1 MNSRPRRSKQA
12 WVAFLISSALII
24 GTLAPVVRYGTVI
37 LLYPVFVLFGCD
49 GARSGADC
57 LRILITPLV
66 PIALTVIALIGCRLA
81 VRRGWYLGSVLGAAV
96 ACGASWMV
104 ILRGG

>member
-1 MNSRPRRSKQA
+1 
-12 WVAFLISSALII
+12 LII

-37 LLYPVFVLFGCD
+37 LLYPVFMLFGCD

-104 ILRGG
+104 ILAAADAGAETSYRSARPSWSRSR